1 MESVTSGRRMEM
13 VSLYSEYDM
22 EGMLIRSALGH
33 LLVTCDVSRLELFVE
48 GLSTRGV
55 INGMEDTPGWD
66 ALHVF

>member
-13 VSLYSEYDM
+13 VSLYSEYD
-22 EGMLIRSALGH
+22 
-33 LLVTCDVSRLELFVE
+33 VE